1 MLDSAYFS
9 SLYPRNDYWQPL
21 PELRPLMNSTLTVLF
36 VSSMHIYHTK
46 PSFDPIFHATELRYF
61 EGLREPY
68 YYNADPRARAFACV
82 DTSELCSPDG
92 KTCWSL
98 TTPLPPNFPSDPAYW
113 LMKWSLRNSNI
124 YDSIKWRLGTAL
136 LAQESISQ
144 SISDPL
150 SHDQWQVETSQL
162 FATSLAHIQYDAWGI
177 AIGEGRERP
186 GYVEVTPIEA
196 KGRLC
201 KLYKFKTPDYTN
213 VNLAAFVGLP
223 LLAITIFVL
232 SWNART
238 VGLAVRARQDGSSPS
253 QPLVIDAIVRLIGA
267 IVTTIIV
274 GIYSCVVF
282 LLGKLKRCIPKKKTR
297 P

>member
-1 MLDSAYFS
+1 MH
-9 SLYPRNDYWQPL
+9 
-21 PELRPLMNSTLTVLF
+21 STLTVLF

-46 PSFDPIFHATELRYF
+46 PSLDPIFHATELRYF
-61 EGLREPY
+61 DGLREPY
-68 YYNADPRARAFACV
+68 YYNADPRARALACV

-92 KTCWSL
+92 KTCWSMI
-98 TTPLPPNFPSDPAYW
+98 TPLPPDFPSDSSYW

-150 SHDQWQVETSQL
+150 SLDQWLVEASQL

-177 AIGEGRERP
+177 AVGEGRERP
-186 GYVEVTPIEA
+186 GYIEITPEEA

-201 KLYKFKTPDYTN
+201 KLYKFKTADYTN

-223 LLAITIFVL
+223 LLGIAIFVL
-232 SWNART
+232 SWDAKT
-238 VGLAVRARQDGSSPS
+238 VGLTISAREGDDPLSK
-253 QPLVIDAIVRLIGA
+253 PLVIDAIFWLTWA
-267 IVTTIIV
+267 AVTTIIV
-274 GIYSCVVF
+274 GICSCVVS
-282 LLGKLKRCIPKKKTR
+282 LLGKLKMYMQGRRHGFEAAESSAHRSCNDSPETTE
-297 P
+297 

>member
-1 MLDSAYFS
+1 
-9 SLYPRNDYWQPL
+9 
-21 PELRPLMNSTLTVLF
+21 
-36 VSSMHIYHTK
+36 MHIYHTK
-46 PSFDPIFHATELRYF
+46 PSLDPIFHATDSQYL

-98 TTPLPPNFPSDPAYW
+98 TKPLSPDFPSDPAYW
-113 LMKWSLRNSNI
+113 LMKWSMKNSNI

-150 SHDQWQVETSQL
+150 SHDQWQLEASQL

-177 AIGEGRERP
+177 AIGEGREQP
-186 GYVEVTPIEA
+186 GYVEVTPDEA

-201 KLYKFKTPDYTN
+201 RLYKFRTAEYTN

-223 LLAITIFVL
+223 FLATTIFVL

-238 VGLAVRARQDGSSPS
+238 VGLATSARQDENPPS
-253 QPLVIDAIVRLIGA
+253 QPLVIDAIVKA
-267 IVTTIIV
+267 IWAVAATTIV
-274 GIYSCVVF
+274 GIYSSVAF
-282 LLGKLKRCIPKKKTR
+282 LLGKLKNCIQGKGT
-297 P
+297 

>member
-1 MLDSAYFS
+1 
-9 SLYPRNDYWQPL
+9 
-21 PELRPLMNSTLTVLF
+21 
-36 VSSMHIYHTK
+36 MHIYHTK
-46 PSFDPIFHATELRYF
+46 PSFDPIFHATDFRYF

-92 KTCWSL
+92 TICWSL
-98 TTPLPPNFPSDPAYW
+98 ITPLPPNFPPDSAYW

-150 SHDQWQVETSQL
+150 SHDQWQVEASQL

-186 GYVEVTPIEA
+186 GYVEVTPVEA

-201 KLYKFKTPDYTN
+201 NLYKFRTAEYTN
-213 VNLAAFVGLP
+213 INLAAFVGLP

-232 SWNART
+232 SWNAST
-238 VGLAVRARQDGSSPS
+238 VGLAASARQDETPPS
-253 QPLVIDAIVRLIGA
+253 QPLVIDAIVKGMCDVA
-267 IVTTIIV
+267 ATIIV
-274 GIYSCVVF
+274 GIYSSAAF
-282 LLGKLKRCIPKKKTR
+282 LFGTLQKCIQGKKT
-297 P
+297 